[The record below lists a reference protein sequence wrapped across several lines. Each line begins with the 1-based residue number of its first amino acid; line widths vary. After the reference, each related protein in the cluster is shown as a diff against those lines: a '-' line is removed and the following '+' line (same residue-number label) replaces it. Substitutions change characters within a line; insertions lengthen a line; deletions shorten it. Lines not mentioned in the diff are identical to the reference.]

1 MQQKYPVFMLLHNCV
16 NELKSLL
23 KLIKQ
28 SLKKMTKFTHTFTK
42 NCWKIVAN
50 TEIDIWV
57 LSNACASVHIHDW
70 NGIFPFI

>member
-28 SLKKMTKFTHTFTK
+28 SLWINDQIHTHFHK

-50 TEIDIWV
+50 TGIDI
-57 LSNACASVHIHDW
+57 
-70 NGIFPFI
+70 